1 MSASF
6 SRGLSEGLKYN
17 MTDDSI
23 MQEQVLEEIQHE
35 LDFCNGI

>member
-17 MTDDSI
+17 MTD
-23 MQEQVLEEIQHE
+23 EEFNNKITSNINLI
-35 LDFCNGI
+35 LDACNGA